1 MIELNLPAGVRGV
14 MTTRSGGIS
23 KGQYAS
29 NNLGAHVQ
37 DDPVKVEFNRARL
50 TARLGVPLAW
60 MNQVHGHQCAYRTAP
75 DNVPTADA
83 QWTDQKNIGLTVG
96 VADCLPVGLAQSDG
110 QAIAVAHAGWRG
122 LAEGVIESALEP
134 LQGDVVAVLG
144 PCIGPGAFQVGL
156 KYARPSSHK
165 IQPGHISLCRI
176 WVTGFWR
183 ICGGWLWLAYPIWE
197 SKWFMTWINAPSAI
211 QIPGSVIAVRRRAGA
226 WRWCY
231 GVLESR

>member
-14 MTTRSGGIS
+14 MTTRAGGIS

-144 PCIGPGAFQVGL
+144 PCIGPGAFQVGPEVREAFVSQNPAWSHFFMPDL
-156 KYARPSSHK
+156 GDRFLANLRGLALARLSDLGVQVVQDMDQCTVSDPETWFSYRRES
-165 IQPGHISLCRI
+165 PGGRMAMVL
-176 WVTGFWR
+176 WR
-183 ICGGWLWLAYPIWE
+183 A
-197 SKWFMTWINAPSAI
+197 
-211 QIPGSVIAVRRRAGA
+211 
-226 WRWCY
+226 
-231 GVLESR
+231 